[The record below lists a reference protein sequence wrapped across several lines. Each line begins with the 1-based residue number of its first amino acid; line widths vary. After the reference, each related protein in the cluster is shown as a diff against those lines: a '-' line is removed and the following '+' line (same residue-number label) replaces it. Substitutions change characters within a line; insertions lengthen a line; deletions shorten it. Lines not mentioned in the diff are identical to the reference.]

1 MIKTQHP
8 TQPGFIGA
16 VDNARRKRLL
26 DLCDLTRS
34 SERQIKTLEWPDYY
48 EQERTALND
57 LALDG
62 PKTIIP
68 LARQLSGYSQL
79 LRAGVPMISTAE
91 YSTLVMPSLNRAL
104 EADWSATSPDIGGNA
119 IAVSSAEPRRL
130 SAYVVVSD
138 MLRVQN
144 ELLVGAWLEQQLL
157 ASVGRALDKAAL
169 VGTGANNQPTGL
181 LNDTGINSHT
191 RASNGINSL
200 ADMAAMEK
208 AIADNNG
215 EDNSEDYLWVSDT
228 ATRETLR
235 NTPATAAGTTF
246 GRSLWE
252 PQPANNLGRSGVM
265 GYEAIASVHAPA
277 NTLILAQKRAMAFV
291 DFNKLQVENLVD
303 AGQAKEGFRTMLVS
317 GYFDFA
323 ILEPNGIC
331 KPVNS

>member
-1 MIKTQHP
+1 MKIVTYTRVSTKRQGQSGLGLEAQEAAIQNYIQEHSAEVAGEFVEVESGKKSNRPQLAKAIALAKRTKSKLVVAKLDRLARNVH
-8 TQPGFIGA
+8 FISGLLESK
-16 VDNARRKRLL
+16 VDFV
-26 DLCDLTRS
+26 
-34 SERQIKTLEWPDYY
+34 
-48 EQERTALND
+48 
-57 LALDG
+57 ALDF
-62 PKTIIP
+62 PEANTF
-68 LARQLSGYSQL
+68 
-79 LRAGVPMISTAE
+79 
-91 YSTLVMPSLNRAL
+91 TLHIM
-104 EADWSATSPDIGGNA
+104 
-119 IAVSSAEPRRL
+119 
-130 SAYVVVSD
+130 
-138 MLRVQN
+138 
-144 ELLVGAWLEQQLL
+144 
-157 ASVGRALDKAAL
+157 AAL

-208 AIADNNG
+208 AVADNNG
-215 EDNSEDYLWVSDT
+215 EDSAEDYFWIADT

-265 GYEAIASVHAPA
+265 GYEAIASVHAAA
-277 NTLILAQKRAMAFV
+277 NTLVLAQKRAMAFV

-323 ILEPNGIC
+323 VLEPNGIC
-331 KPVNS
+331 KAVNS